1 MCGKGDTNRNNCVN
15 MLKKINTI
23 NARLDFW
30 KRKRCEKMIN
40 K

>member
-1 MCGKGDTNRNNCVN
+1 MEIDINNCVNNN

-23 NARLDFW
+23 NARLYFW